1 MTSEILYPSTI
12 RQSVPALENLPFVLS
27 VATESD
33 REVIYRMRHEVY
45 ARELGQHATT
55 PAGSLRDA
63 LDDWNVYLVAKID
76 DHIAGFFS
84 FTPPSAEKVTL
95 HLLSS

>member
-1 MTSEILYPSTI
+1 MASEILHTSTT
-12 RQSVPALENLPFVLS
+12 RQSVPSLENLPYVLS

-63 LDDWNVYLVAKID
+63 LDDWNVYLVAKFDNLFAVFI
-76 DHIAGFFS
+76 S
-84 FTPPSAEKVTL
+84 LPPPSAEKVTPPL
-95 HLLSS
+95 HYS